1 MTDFIESIGLHAE
14 GFSDEQIAQI
24 NAELP
29 DAQALIALAPTL
41 LSAIGVT
48 SMAPKAMMMVRPA
61 AMTPAMA
68 RGVLAAV

>member
-29 DAQALIALAPTL
+29 DAQALIALDKANLPKITRL
-41 LSAIGVT
+41 ITVLQMAVAVFEQHQKDIG
-48 SMAPKAMMMVRPA
+48 S
-61 AMTPAMA
+61 
-68 RGVLAAV
+68 